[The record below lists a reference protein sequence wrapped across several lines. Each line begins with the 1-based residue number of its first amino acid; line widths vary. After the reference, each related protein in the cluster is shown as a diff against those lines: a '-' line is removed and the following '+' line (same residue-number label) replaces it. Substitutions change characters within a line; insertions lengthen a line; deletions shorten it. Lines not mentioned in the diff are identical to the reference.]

1 MTLSLTL
8 IIKNIMSNTEDYD
21 NCFRHVFSYY
31 NILTMISEKSKDK
44 NIDME
49 KHNKNSKKT
58 NRRDKIEG
66 LNFEVCRTC

>member
-21 NCFRHVFSYY
+21 NCFRHVFYYY

-44 NIDME
+44 NIDTENQTKIQKM
-49 KHNKNSKKT
+49 

>member
-21 NCFRHVFSYY
+21 NCFRQVFSYY

>member
-21 NCFRHVFSYY
+21 NCFRHVFNYY

-44 NIDME
+44 NIDTENQTKIQKM
-49 KHNKNSKKT
+49 

>member
-44 NIDME
+44 NIDTENQTKIQKM
-49 KHNKNSKKT
+49 

>member
-44 NIDME
+44 NIDT
-49 KHNKNSKKT
+49 KNQTKIQKM